1 MPKLKKMELKAKF
14 VKLLDFA
21 SGEGKNGVW
30 KKQEFLVET
39 GDKYPKNVKIVAWG
53 EDVIDSLKG
62 FTGGDDITAHIDI
75 ESREYKE
82 KYYTDVKAWKI
93 EGGSQKAPKPQEP
106 KESLAEVEDDLPF

>member
-1 MPKLKKMELKAKF
+1 MELKAKF

-39 GDKYPKNVKIVAWG
+39 EGKFPKNVKIVAWG
-53 EDVIDSLKG
+53 DEVIDSLKG

-75 ESREYKE
+75 ESREFNN

-93 EGGSQKAPKPQEP
+93 EGGSQKAPKVEEP
-106 KESLAEVEDDLPF
+106 KVSLAEDEDDLPF

>member
-1 MPKLKKMELKAKF
+1 MELKAKF
-14 VKLLDFA
+14 VKLLDFTT
-21 SGEGKNGVW
+21 GEGKNGVW

-62 FTGGDDITAHIDI
+62 FTGGDDITVHIDI